1 MAILTS
7 KNGTVTGFADTAEE
21 IEMNLSREGRERP
34 FTKEDRLRTARQEIG
49 TALFINRHLR
59 LEVNQLA
66 QTLSSLLR
74 DTTQQENTLQTALR
88 AVNRALKET
97 ETDGDEDE

>member
-1 MAILTS
+1 MAILIP
-7 KNGTVTGFADTAEE
+7 KDGHAEE
-21 IEMNLSREGRERP
+21 IETDWTCEGRERTLTP
-34 FTKEDRLRTARQEIG
+34 EDRLRTARQEIG
-49 TALFINRHLR
+49 TALFTNRHLR

-74 DTTQQENTLQTALR
+74 DTAQQENTLQTALR

>member
-21 IEMNLSREGRERP
+21 IETDWTCEDSRRALTP
-34 FTKEDRLRTARQEIG
+34 EDRLRAARQEIG

-59 LEVNQLA
+59 LAVNQLA

>member
-7 KNGTVTGFADTAEE
+7 KDGTVTGFADTAEE
-21 IEMNLSREGRERP
+21 TGTDWTCEDRRRP
-34 FTKEDRLRTARQEIG
+34 LTPEDRLRTARQEIG

-59 LEVNQLA
+59 LAVNQLA